1 MNVLIA
7 CHAGSGIGLGHL
19 IRSLVVARNLHE
31 TFNAEIEF
39 FIQGPCIN
47 FQELKVYPHQFIDFN
62 NDFFE
67 IIKNNLARKEYQLII
82 LDLFYDYIPENID
95 LILRELKQFD
105 VKIIV
110 IDSLKA
116 SKAVDLVFFPSFH
129 IDESIQKKCTTPLLF
144 GWDCF
149 LLNVKK
155 SPQDWKPGKNILAL
169 TGGSDTTSLGQTLPK
184 RLDELLPNES
194 VLHWVSGPFS
204 KPPCF
209 SEISNISIQHH
220 RGLQGL
226 DDLMVKVNYAITV
239 YGVSFFE
246 LLYYGIPTVVFSP
259 YGEKDVNELSAI
271 SREKVAVAAKDSD
284 DAVLKLKELMSNDV
298 LAKQLSLRSKM
309 RLAILGGKKFAQAV
323 SNLLEGQK
331 V

>member
-19 IRSLVVARNLHE
+19 VRSLVVASNLHE
-31 TFNAEIEF
+31 AFNAEIAF

-47 FQELKVYPHQFIDFN
+47 FQELKTYPHQFIDFS

-129 IDESIQKKCTTPLLF
+129 MDESIQKKCTAPLLF

-155 SPQDWKPGKNILAL
+155 SPEDWKPGKNILAL
-169 TGGSDTTSLGQTLPK
+169 TGGSDK
-184 RLDELLPNES
+184 
-194 VLHWVSGPFS
+194 
-204 KPPCF
+204 
-209 SEISNISIQHH
+209 I
-220 RGLQGL
+220 
-226 DDLMVKVNYAITV
+226 
-239 YGVSFFE
+239 
-246 LLYYGIPTVVFSP
+246 
-259 YGEKDVNELSAI
+259 
-271 SREKVAVAAKDSD
+271 
-284 DAVLKLKELMSNDV
+284 
-298 LAKQLSLRSKM
+298 
-309 RLAILGGKKFAQAV
+309 
-323 SNLLEGQK
+323 
-331 V
+331 